1 LDKLSFQENCRKLYN
16 TKKSLKNIVE
26 IKDSLILTNT
36 ELKNVQT
43 KMQSCY
49 NFLRRKR
56 YKNFDFINEE
66 LDKCLLAIKENT
78 LSLNEINEEK
88 NDEIRDG
95 MLKLDD

>member
-1 LDKLSFQENCRKLYN
+1 
-16 TKKSLKNIVE
+16 
-26 IKDSLILTNT
+26 
-36 ELKNVQT
+36 
-43 KMQSCY
+43 M
-49 NFLRRKR
+49 RRKR

-95 MLKLDD
+95 MLKLDDWLIIYINLLIMKMINW